1 LRQNPRVLHADSAH
15 RIAALLLAEE
25 FDDLSA
31 PPADAPRLRALAFL
45 ALFLAVALNA
55 ARDTGSL
62 ATSAPVPPR
71 WTTSA
76 QQDPTKRVHGMAH
89 KNTLTK
95 AAAAAAL
102 SVGSLATAQDAVQ
115 WRVEDGGNGHW
126 YQCLSTT
133 QPMTHLDAKN
143 LAAGRSADLAS
154 LCGAEFDFVVLA
166 TGALETSVWTESDS
180 SQWIGPW
187 IGLELSPSGWIW
199 SDGTAC
205 IFDRWDGSL
214 AQPDSPSQPG
224 EVFACFYTV
233 GTAPAPIVHDVPSHF
248 STRAA
253 IIEWSADCNND
264 GIVDFGQ
271 IRAGLL
277 ADIDGNG
284 VPDCCT
290 SGSCTLA
297 PVQWSNSA
305 GGNGHWYAGVAASEP
320 ISWSNARAAADA
332 LGGHLATI
340 SSAAE
345 DDLVAAL
352 ALLNTSVWPI
362 ADRYGPWLGG
372 YQPSPSGDPF
382 GNWAWV
388 TGEPWSYVPT
398 TAQFDNSSRPDGQ
411 HDDYLHYIDHL
422 QIWNDVRND
431 GDTYY
436 GIGVRGYM
444 IEWSA
449 DCNNDGIVDFG
460 QIRAGE
466 LEDANGN
473 NIPDCCE
480 GGASCN
486 CPGDVIPD
494 GVVDGVDLAA
504 VLGQWG
510 SAGDKS
516 FSADANGDGT
526 VDAGDLSIVLNGW
539 GACP

>member
-1 LRQNPRVLHADSAH
+1 MLHADSAH

-45 ALFLAVALNA
+45 ALFLAVALHA

-71 WTTSA
+71 WTNPA

-102 SVGSLATAQDAVQ
+102 SIGSLATAQDAVQ

-126 YQCLSTT
+126 YARNHAGLTW
-133 QPMTHLDAKN
+133 
-143 LAAGRSADLAS
+143 AAAHSAAVLM
-154 LCGAEFDFVVLA
+154 GGGLA
-166 TGALETSVWTESDS
+166 TTT
-180 SQWIGPW
+180 
-187 IGLELSPSGWIW
+187 
-199 SDGTAC
+199 
-205 IFDRWDGSL
+205 
-214 AQPDSPSQPG
+214 
-224 EVFACFYTV
+224 
-233 GTAPAPIVHDVPSHF
+233 
-248 STRAA
+248 
-253 IIEWSADCNND
+253 
-264 GIVDFGQ
+264 
-271 IRAGLL
+271 
-277 ADIDGNG
+277 
-284 VPDCCT
+284 
-290 SGSCTLA
+290 
-297 PVQWSNSA
+297 SA
-305 GGNGHWYAGVAASEP
+305 GE
-320 ISWSNARAAADA
+320 
-332 LGGHLATI
+332 LAFIRTT
-340 SSAAE
+340 
-345 DDLVAAL
+345 
-352 ALLNTSVWPI
+352 LLQDGFPC
-362 ADRYGPWLGG
+362 WLGG
-372 YQPSPSGDPF
+372 TIDCSAVGEVCCTGCVWRWTS
-382 GNWAWV
+382 
-388 TGEPWSYVPT
+388 GEPFDVSWTGWIGDNAYT
-398 TAQFDNSSRPDGQ
+398 TERLVTNGVGFDDMCSPCAVIDFRPPS
-411 HDDYLHYIDHL
+411 I
-422 QIWNDVRND
+422 
-431 GDTYY
+431 
-436 GIGVRGYM
+436 

-466 LEDANGN
+466 LADVNGNFIPDICDSDPGRPAPTQWRAESGGNGHWYEGVPVPAPISWSDARVAAEARGGHLATITSSGEDLFVASIALSSPLIWAPADRYGPWLGGYQPTPSSDPFANWAWVTGEPWSYVSDVVQFDNSSRPDGQRDDYLHYIDHTRIWNDVRNDGDTYYGIGVRSYMIEWSADCNNDGLVDFGQIRAGELDDANGN